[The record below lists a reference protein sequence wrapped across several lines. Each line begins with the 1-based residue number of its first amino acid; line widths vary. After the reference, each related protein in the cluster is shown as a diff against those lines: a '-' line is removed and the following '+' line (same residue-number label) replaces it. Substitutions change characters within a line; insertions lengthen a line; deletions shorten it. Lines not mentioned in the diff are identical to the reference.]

1 MELQNH
7 AGVPAILWRTAID
20 EHRIA
25 AAVVARITY
34 RIEKGWLRLADE
46 QAWGVDKAEWEG
58 PVGPM
63 PADDCFIR
71 GGIDL
76 MVFGSA
82 RAPGGRP
89 RPRIEVRVGL
99 GSFTTGVD
107 VYGERVWSAGFGR
120 EPTPTPPVPF
130 VERELSLANAYGGK
144 QEWDGLEVPFVSNP
158 TGKGFYSDA
167 KRAIEQPLPNLEDPK
182 HPIQKWKDQPDP
194 VGTGLCPRAFGP
206 RLQRSIDHDE
216 RGRITRIKP
225 LFFNDAFPDFVAPGV
240 APGDRFV
247 AAGVHPDGP
256 IEFAVP
262 APPLAARIVIG
273 SADVVRPLAIDQIG
287 LLPDHGQVFI
297 TYRFPF
303 RYAVIR
309 MQPRACELRW
319 AD

>member
-1 MELQNH
+1 MELDNH
-7 AGVPAILWRTAID
+7 ARVPAILWRTAID

-34 RIEKGWLRLADE
+34 RLERGWLRLDDE
-46 QAWGVDKAEWEG
+46 QPWLVDKAEWEG
-58 PVGPM
+58 PLGPM
-63 PADDCFIR
+63 PPDDCFIR

-76 MVFGSA
+76 MIFGSA
-82 RAPGGRP
+82 RALGGRP
-89 RPRIEVRVGL
+89 RPRIDVRVAL
-99 GSFTTGVD
+99 GSFATGVD
-107 VYGERVWSAGFGR
+107 VYGERVWAAGFGR
-120 EPTPTPPVPF
+120 EPSPTAPVPF
-130 VERELSLANAYGGK
+130 VERPLTLANAFGGK
-144 QEWDGLEVPFVSNP
+144 QQWDGLEVPFVSNP
-158 TGKGFYSDA
+158 EGKGYYTEV
-167 KRAIEQPLPNLEDPK
+167 KQAIDRPLPNLEDPK
-182 HPIQKWKDQPDP
+182 RPIQSWKDQPDP
-194 VGTGLCPRAFGP
+194 VATGLCPHAFGP
-206 RLQRSIDHDE
+206 RLQRSVEHDE

-225 LFFNDAFPDFVAPGV
+225 LFFNHAFPDFVAPGV

-247 AAGVHPDGP
+247 ATGVHADGP
-256 IEFAVP
+256 IDFAVP

-287 LLPDHGQVFI
+287 LLPDQGQVFI